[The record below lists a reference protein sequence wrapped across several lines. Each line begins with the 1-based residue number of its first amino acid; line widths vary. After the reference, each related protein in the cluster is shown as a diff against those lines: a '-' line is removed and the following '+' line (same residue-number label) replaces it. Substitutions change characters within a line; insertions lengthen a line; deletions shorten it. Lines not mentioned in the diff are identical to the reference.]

1 MICALTHPALPLVE
15 NSCAL
20 VENIEDAWEELP
32 FLNNFVMASYWFKVT
47 AGLSLDDAFF
57 FTSINSKRK
66 KKKKTLC
73 YVSEDDATS
82 RYSSTRSQYSEIGNS
97 FAEDRETDGMLL
109 LLF

>member
-1 MICALTHPALPLVE
+1 MMP
-15 NSCAL
+15 S
-20 VENIEDAWEELP
+20 
-32 FLNNFVMASYWFKVT
+32 FLQVLIPK
-47 AGLSLDDAFF
+47 G
-57 FTSINSKRK
+57 